1 MAGNMPEVVKKKT
14 FSFGGAGRSQLG
26 LEWVVSRLS
35 GSFCS
40 SWQKPDRTKL
50 LFDPPPPTLSSVSA
64 IENGLFA
71 SRPFE
76 AFTIQSLD
84 KKFGSAGWKW
94 KL

>member
-1 MAGNMPEVVKKKT
+1 MAGNMPEVVKN
-14 FSFGGAGRSQLG
+14 FWGAGRSQLG

-50 LFDPPPPTLSSVSA
+50 LFDPPSPTLSSVRA
-64 IENGLFA
+64 IENGLGFLQPDR
-71 SRPFE
+71 SRPLQASE
-76 AFTIQSLD
+76 RVKSSAQLD
-84 KKFGSAGWKW
+84 G